1 MTKLE
6 VFYWCIMVYCFLA
19 LIVSPFS
26 FWIAEDSGWAG
37 EKQVYLNEYKW
48 HAKNLAVPQVFPHHR
63 HHLSDPL
70 HTSLAPCASAPW
82 TVRHGI
88 IESAA
93 RNRSKNSVGNR
104 RRKNRCQKSQS

>member
-48 HAKNLAVPQVFPHHR
+48 HAKIWLFLKSFLIIAIISLILCIPALLLALVLLGLFATELLSPQQE
-63 HHLSDPL
+63 
-70 HTSLAPCASAPW
+70 
-82 TVRHGI
+82 
-88 IESAA
+88 IEV
-93 RNRSKNSVGNR
+93 KT
-104 RRKNRCQKSQS
+104 Q